1 MRYKIII
8 ALIAIVSFTASC
20 TKILDTK
27 PTNFV
32 SPTNYYETPEDLQNA
47 LNGVYDILGS
57 KSLYGQDMLYAFNA
71 QSDEAAFN
79 YWNSSGN
86 VAYAYFE
93 YTSSST
99 EISNFWLTLYQGIY
113 RANSLLANI
122 DKPKMPEAKRNL
134 IKGQALFLRGY
145 YYFLLCSNFG
155 DVPLITE
162 PTMSVKDVSIARS
175 PLAVVYKQVLA
186 DMTEA
191 EQLLQTQT
199 ATKLGFAGKVSKT
212 AVQGVLAR
220 VCLQMAGE
228 PLKDVSKYNDAKSWA
243 YKVITS
249 GEHELNPS
257 YADVF
262 IKLSSDKYDVKESIW
277 EAEFYGNATGG
288 NDETNIAHVFIGILC
303 NDMSV
308 GYSSGRVNVTK
319 NHFNLYQVIDPTST
333 AVIRPTLDLRR
344 DWNCANYNWGTKT
357 PAVKTDVTNPW
368 SMNIGK
374 WRREY
379 ETFTPKGKTESNI
392 NPSLLRYSDVLLM
405 YAEAAN
411 QVNDGPTDSAY
422 NAVNL
427 VRRRAF
433 GKQENGNTLKT
444 ITVTDGGTGYTVAPV
459 VTLTGGGASQAGTA
473 KATISGGKVTA
484 ITVDTRGKFYTSAP
498 TVSIAP
504 PTTGTP
510 AIATAAITDLADVD
524 LVRDMNK
531 GDFLDFIVDER
542 ARELCF
548 EGYRRMDL
556 IRWGRFVD
564 VMAAYNT
571 YAKNNGA
578 PANAYRASGNVTS
591 RNVFMPIPS
600 TDLILNR
607 LLTQNPGW

>member
-8 ALIAIVSFTASC
+8 ALIAIVSFSVSC

-47 LNGVYDILGS
+47 LNGVYDILGTS
-57 KSLYGQDMLYAFNA
+57 PMYGRDMLYAFNA

-99 EISNFWLTLYQGIY
+99 EIGNLWLTLYQGIY

-122 DKPKMPEAKRNL
+122 KKPTMPEPKRDL
-134 IKGQALFLRGY
+134 LRGQALFLRGY

-162 PTMSVKDVSIARS
+162 PTMSVKDVGVARA
-175 PLAVVYKQVLA
+175 PLATVYKQILK
-186 DMTEA
+186 DMTAA
-191 EQLLQTQT
+191 ETLLQTQT

-228 PLKDVSKYNDAKSWA
+228 PLKDVSKYNDAKNWA
-243 YKVITS
+243 SKVIAS

-257 YADVF
+257 YSDVF

-303 NDMSV
+303 NDINV

-319 NHFNLYQVIDPTST
+319 NQFNLYQVIDPTST
-333 AVIRPTLDLRR
+333 AVIRPTFDLRR

-357 PAVKTDVTNPW
+357 PAIKATVTNPW
-368 SMNIGK
+368 LMNIGK

-392 NPSLLRYSDVLLM
+392 NVSLLRYSDVLLM

-411 QVNDGPTDSAY
+411 EVNGGPTDSAY
-422 NAVNL
+422 NAINL

-433 GKQENGNTLKT
+433 GKQENGNILKT
-444 ITVTDGGTGYTVAPV
+444 ITIADGGMGYTVAPTV
-459 VTLTGGGASQAGTA
+459 IVAGGGASEVATA
-473 KATISGGKVTA
+473 KATISGGKVTS
-484 ITVDTRGKFYTSAP
+484 IVIDTRDKSYTTAP
-498 TVSIAP
+498 TITIAP
-504 PTTGTP
+504 PLTGTT
-510 AIATAAITDLADVD
+510 ATATATISDMTDAD
-524 LVRDMNK
+524 LSLGMSK
-531 GDFLDFIVDER
+531 SDFLDFIVDER

-564 VMAAYNT
+564 VMSAYNS

-578 PANAYRASGNVTS
+578 PANAYRASGNITG
-591 RNVFMPIPS
+591 RNIFMPIPS
-600 TDLILNR
+600 QDLILNR